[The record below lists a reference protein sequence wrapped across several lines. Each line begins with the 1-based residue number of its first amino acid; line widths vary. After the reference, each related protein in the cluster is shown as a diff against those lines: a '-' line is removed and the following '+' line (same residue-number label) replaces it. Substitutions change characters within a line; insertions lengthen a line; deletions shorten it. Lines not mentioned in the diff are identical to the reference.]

1 MKKLLKRKEFFIS
14 VIITLLLS
22 TWVNTSTIM
31 NENTP
36 MMIKN
41 NIGFPTQWLTIYSNE
56 SNRSVFS
63 LLFEGNKGVSIPIL
77 NLMFTVLIFYFLIIL
92 IKKLIAKIKGF
103 ISNKNS
109 NKYKI

>member
-1 MKKLLKRKEFFIS
+1 MKKLLKSKEFFIS
-14 VIITLLLS
+14 IIITLLSS

-31 NENTP
+31 GENIP

-63 LLFEGNKGVSIPIL
+63 LLFEGNIGVSIGIL
-77 NLMFTVLIFYFLIIL
+77 NLIFNILFFYLLIIL
-92 IKKLIAKIKGF
+92 IKMIITKIKGF

-109 NKYKI
+109 NEYKI